1 MNSSVCADP
10 ITAWMFSRC
19 RATARVAGA
28 GHPLSEFW
36 FMLMVAWGI
45 PVWIISAGGLFLQE
59 MLRVSRMQVS
69 GVIEAM
75 SGIMLLMLGGI
86 MEFSSSIVMRQ
97 VLESVVTVDL
107 WVWSSVLIG
116 LSQLIALRWCHSC
129 MRSVATLFAF
139 MWWSTMALRLYSHG
153 LLLTHSQLITMSGA
167 TALSLFILRFQ
178 TEWET
183 NDGHSSESK

>member
-1 MNSSVCADP
+1 
-10 ITAWMFSRC
+10 MFSRC